1 MATYTGYKRMFTKIL
16 RLSKITTVDK
26 NSFFP
31 LICLRHEECHT
42 FFFEH
47 HKIIHN
53 DCQKPREAV
62 NFVSAPR
69 RMSSVSVKMS
79 MIQQEW
85 QCVTRMAMFHA
96 ARMAMSHAR
105 ECQCFRQRECQYF
118 SDNVNVSA
126 VTSMSQCECQ
136 RLSENVSVNVQKK
149 NWVQKKNK
157 RTKCFKFKF

>member
-1 MATYTGYKRMFTKIL
+1 MFTKIL
-16 RLSKITTVDK
+16 RLSKLTTVDK

-31 LICLRHEECHT
+31 LILLRHEECHT

-69 RMSSVSVKMS
+69 RMSSVSVKMRS
-79 MIQQEW
+79 MIQQEL
-85 QCVTRMAMFHA
+85 QCLTRMAMFHA
-96 ARMAMSHAR
+96 ERMAMSHAR
-105 ECQCFRQRECQYF
+105 EWQCFRQRECQYF

-149 NWVQKKNK
+149 IGYKKKTNAPNASNSNSK
-157 RTKCFKFKF
+157 S